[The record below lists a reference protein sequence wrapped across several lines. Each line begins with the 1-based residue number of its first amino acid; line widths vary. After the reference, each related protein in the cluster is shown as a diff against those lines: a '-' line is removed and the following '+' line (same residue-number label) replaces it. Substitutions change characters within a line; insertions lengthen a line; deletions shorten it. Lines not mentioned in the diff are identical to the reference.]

1 MLGACVPGVPAG
13 PAELPQP
20 GEHRGLPCGSA
31 WPAGSRPSRGSSFTW
46 VQVPLNSVYTE
57 NRNLRPNCVPWS
69 GSVLA
74 LLAQGPVCSIRLP
87 AALGLRS
94 SGSVTRTS
102 FQPLVDLL
110 G

>member
-1 MLGACVPGVPAG
+1 MGLGSRARVQKGLTCRADVPAG
-13 PAELPQP
+13 PCTP
-20 GEHRGLPCGSA
+20 HS
-31 WPAGSRPSRGSSFTW
+31 
-46 VQVPLNSVYTE
+46 PLSI
-57 NRNLRPNCVPWS
+57 
-69 GSVLA
+69 LA

-94 SGSVTRTS
+94 SGSVTWTS